1 MADYSAYGPLVGGDD
16 WRAWVGVYIT
26 TNNETTFAGR
36 VESWVWS
43 EYGTTSGYSNIRG
56 AAAWDN
62 NAWSYGSATSIS
74 PNSWKKLKEVTF
86 SVTKGHSATSKTA
99 WAKAEGIS
107 GTYSG
112 NSSQATVSV
121 SVPAKKSYT
130 VSYNANGHGTAPAS
144 QTKWHGETLQLRGA
158 ISATG
163 FTFKG
168 WNTKAN
174 GSGTSYAA
182 GANYTGNA
190 ALTLY
195 AQWQAVTYAVTYN
208 ANGGSGAPATGYKT
222 YGANYTI
229 STTRPTRTGFT
240 FLGWGTSASATTASY
255 QPGATY
261 STNAALALYAVWQ
274 LSYAAPT
281 ITGLNAKRCDS
292 QGADDDEGTYVLL
305 SFHWEVDP
313 SDGGEADT
321 ITVRTRPKGG
331 NWSTGTISAGGTTSG
346 DVLAVLGDG
355 TTFATSTAYD
365 IQVEVTDLRGMKATA
380 TTYVSPSYFTLELLA
395 GGTGIAMGKAA
406 TRDGLD
412 VAMPAYFSGGNV
424 QVEGTDPA
432 PVILCKNLTHYGKIG
447 ADVPSGND
455 VYARPVRAYDASNN
469 TLLYSE
475 VVKTSADD
483 LYASWA
489 LQRLNAS
496 NTSIVNGLYLHIG
509 ANGARSVTVSDAAPW
524 RTMLDHEDTNW
535 AYLVGSAS
543 GSRVRYRKKAGVV
556 FVEVWYETGAA
567 VGTTAKTLGTLPAG
581 FRPSLQVE
589 TCAFGNANN
598 LAMLRVNPGGSIVGK
613 SMSGT
618 MNYFKGVIS
627 FPV

>member
-1 MADYSAYGPLVGGDD
+1 MADYSAYGPWVGGDD
-16 WRAWVGVYIT
+16 WRAWVGVYVT

-43 EYGTTSGYSNIRG
+43 EYGTTSGYSNIKG

-74 PNSWKKLKEVTF
+74 PNSWKKMKEVTF
-86 SVTKGHSATSKTA
+86 SVAKGHSATSKTA

-112 NSSQATVSV
+112 SSSQATVSV
-121 SVPAKKSYT
+121 SVPAKKSYA
-130 VSYNANGHGTAPAS
+130 VSYNANGHGTAPS
-144 QTKWHGETLQLRGA
+144 GQTKWHGETLQLRGA

-163 FTFKG
+163 YTFKG

-182 GANYTGNA
+182 SANYTGNA

-195 AQWQAVTYAVTYN
+195 AQWQAITYAVTYN
-208 ANGGSGAPATGYKT
+208 ANGGSGAPSTGYKT

-229 STTRPTRTGFT
+229 STTRPQRTGYT

-261 STNAALALYAVWQ
+261 STNAALSLYAVWA

-292 QGADDDEGTYVLL
+292 QGADDDEGTYALL

-313 SDGGEADT
+313 SDGGEVDT

-331 NWSTGTISAGGTTSG
+331 SWLTGTISAGGTTSG
-346 DVLAVLGDG
+346 DVSAVLGDG
-355 TTFATSTAYD
+355 TTFSTSTAYD

-380 TTYVSPSYFTLELLA
+380 TTYVSPSYFTLDLLA

-406 TRDGLD
+406 TRNGLD
-412 VAMPAYFSGGNV
+412 VSWDTYHDGNIV
-424 QVEGTDPA
+424 FNNNKALRSLDSNGVSRSTFVLGSDNNLQINWGMWDASAGITYLNGNTVAIRSKAGTT
-432 PVILCKNLTHYGKIG
+432 ING
-447 ADVPSGND
+447 
-455 VYARPVRAYDASNN
+455 YDADS
-469 TLLYSE
+469 TAW
-475 VVKTSADD
+475 V
-483 LYASWA
+483 
-489 LQRLNAS
+489 
-496 NTSIVNGLYLHIG
+496 
-509 ANGARSVTVSDAAPW
+509 
-524 RTMLDHEDTNW
+524 
-535 AYLVGSAS
+535 YLVGDSS
-543 GSRVRYRKKAGVV
+543 SNHVRYCKRSGIV
-556 FVEVWYETGAA
+556 FVDVWYESSAGLS
-567 VGTTAKTLGTLPAG
+567 TTAKTMATLPAG
-581 FRPSLQVE
+581 FRPDIQIE
-589 TCAFGNANN
+589 TAAFGNVDH
-598 LAMLRVNPGGSIVGK
+598 LVMLRVNPGGSIVAK
-613 SMSGT
+613 VMSGT
-618 MNYFKGVIS
+618 TNYLKGIIS